1 MKSALCQ
8 NIHLWWCYG
17 QVHVNTIVKKR
28 YVLVLGE
35 NISIIFEYALLTIG
49 VFLVV
54 AVALY
59 VFGSDLMNVFK
70 TGGSF

>member
-1 MKSALCQ
+1 M
-8 NIHLWWCYG
+8 
-17 QVHVNTIVKKR
+17 NTIVKKR